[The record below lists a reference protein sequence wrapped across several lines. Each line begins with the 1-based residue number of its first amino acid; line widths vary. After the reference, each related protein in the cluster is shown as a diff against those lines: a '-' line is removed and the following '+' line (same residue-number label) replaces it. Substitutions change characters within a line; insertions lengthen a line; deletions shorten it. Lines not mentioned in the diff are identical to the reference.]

1 MKLQEILSISGKP
14 GLYHLINGT
23 KLPYTVEELESGRRM
38 PLFGREKMSLLS
50 NISMYTTEGEKP
62 LGEVMQGMYETY
74 GEEIPAADEVTGSK
88 EALEAF
94 MDKALPTWDR
104 EMIHQS
110 DIKKLAKWY
119 EILRK
124 KGMTSFAP
132 EEEPE
137 AED

>member
-23 KLPYTVEELESGRRM
+23 KLPYTVEELETGRRM

-50 NISMYTTEGEKP
+50 NISMYTTDGEKP

-74 GEEIPAADEVTGSK
+74 GEEIPSAQEVCSSK
-88 EALEAF
+88 ETLEAF

-110 DIKKLAKWY
+110 DIKKLVKWY
-119 EILRK
+119 EILRR
-124 KGMTSFAP
+124 KGMTTFLP
-132 EEEPE
+132 EETKD
-137 AED
+137 ED